1 MNNFGLKILSLF
13 LAFAVWLVVS
23 APRRERII
31 ERALAAPLSLVN
43 MPRNLLI
50 TTTVPDTIN
59 VRVRGRVSDVR
70 ALSSQNLE
78 VPLNLS
84 GLVSG
89 DTTVN
94 IPPQAINV
102 PPQIEVVSIDPT
114 KVRFRAEEL
123 RQKVVPVRPFLVG
136 QPHAGFITGDP
147 SIAPEY
153 ALVSGPAS
161 QIQHLSE
168 VATERIIMTGRT
180 DTFAQNVAVVSDS
193 SLIRV
198 IEPLIVTVT
207 VPVTPE
213 VGPQKKAE

>member
-1 MNNFGLKILSLF
+1 MNNLGLKVLSLF
-13 LAFAVWLVVS
+13 LAFAVWLFVS
-23 APRRERII
+23 APRRERVI

-50 TTTVPDTIN
+50 TTSVPDTIS

-78 VPLNLS
+78 VPLNLG

-102 PPQIEVVSIDPT
+102 PLEIEVVSIDPT
-114 KVRFRAEEL
+114 KIRFRAEQL
-123 RQKVVPVRPFLVG
+123 RQKVVPIRPFLVG
-136 QPHAGFITGDP
+136 QPHAGYVTGDP
-147 SIAPEY
+147 SIAPEH

-198 IEPLIVTVT
+198 IEPLVVTVT
-207 VPVTPE
+207 VPLTPE

>member
-13 LAFAVWLVVS
+13 LAFAVWLFVS
-23 APRRERII
+23 APRRERVI
-31 ERALAAPLSLVN
+31 ERALGAPLSLVN

-50 TTTVPDTIN
+50 TTTVPDTIS

-78 VPLNLS
+78 VPLNLG
-84 GLVSG
+84 GLVPG

-123 RQKVVPVRPFLVG
+123 RQKVVPIRPFLVG
-136 QPHAGFITGDP
+136 QPHAGFVTGDP
-147 SIAPEY
+147 TIAPET

-180 DTFAQNVAVVSDS
+180 DTFTQNVAVVSDS

-198 IEPLIVTVT
+198 VEPLVVRVT

-213 VGPQKKAE
+213 VGPPKKAE